1 VLGATLARFPDNH
14 SSALMP
20 KDRRSVPESSST
32 QFVTDLAGLLA
43 QPERDLGHT
52 DWAEMTQE
60 QVDRFADLTGDH
72 NFIHVDPERARRT
85 PFGGTIAHGFLT
97 LSLLAPVSQQLIMVE
112 DARTSINY
120 GLNKVR
126 FPASLPVGADFR
138 GRGELL
144 DVTEIDGGVQIA
156 AMFTI
161 EVRDRAKPAC
171 VAECVLR
178 YYR

>member
-1 VLGATLARFPDNH
+1 MGAEAIRTTVLETSLVTTLA
-14 SSALMP
+14 
-20 KDRRSVPESSST
+20 
-32 QFVTDLAGLLA
+32 DLPRHVG
-43 QPERDLGHT
+43 RKLGPT
-52 DWAEMTQE
+52 EWQSMTQDVVN
-60 QVDRFADLTGDH
+60 QFAALTNDH
-72 NFIHVDPERARRT
+72 NYIHVDPERARRT

-97 LSLLAPVSQQLIMVE
+97 LSLLAPVSQELITVE

-138 GRGELL
+138 GRGEILNA
-144 DVTEIDGGVQIA
+144 TEINGGVQIA

-161 EVRDRAKPAC
+161 EVKDLIKPAC
-171 VAECVLR
+171 VAECLLR